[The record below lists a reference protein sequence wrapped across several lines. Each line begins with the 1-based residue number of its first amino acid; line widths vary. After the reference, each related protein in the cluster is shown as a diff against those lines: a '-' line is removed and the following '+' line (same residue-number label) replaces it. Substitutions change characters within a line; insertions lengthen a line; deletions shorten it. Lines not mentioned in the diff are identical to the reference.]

1 MNVKSRV
8 IKIQVFLINLFFSL
22 LSSFAIVMKCLHFS
36 IWQVHKDIFVSNW
49 PTGRGAVAPYCLQ
62 VKSLKVIHSASQRNP
77 RKNKPP
83 CLTFAE
89 TLVATGSSYNSY
101 QLLLKCKQRLSN
113 SNQIDKLSRG
123 PAQTGEHYECEADL
137 DYIYTL
143 IISKNNKQQFLSG
156 FQFGHF
162 D

>member
-1 MNVKSRV
+1 MNVKSKA
-8 IKIQVFLINLFFSL
+8 IKIQVFLVHLFFSF
-22 LSSFAIVMKCLHFS
+22 LSTFTIVTKCLHLS
-36 IWQVHKDIFVSNW
+36 IWHVHKDIFVPNW

-83 CLTFAE
+83 CLTFGE

-113 SNQIDKLSRG
+113 SNQIDKQSRSG
-123 PAQTGEHYECEADL
+123 TDGGTSWLWSRSRLHLHIYCEL
-137 DYIYTL
+137 
-143 IISKNNKQQFLSG
+143 KR
-156 FQFGHF
+156 
-162 D
+162 